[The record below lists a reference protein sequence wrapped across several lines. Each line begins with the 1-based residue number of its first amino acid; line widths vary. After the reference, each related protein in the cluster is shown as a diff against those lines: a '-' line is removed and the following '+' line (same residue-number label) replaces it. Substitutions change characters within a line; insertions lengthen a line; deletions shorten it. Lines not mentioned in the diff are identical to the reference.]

1 MGGQMT
7 DLRRD
12 QTQGDAAGETT
23 SADAA
28 PASRRLLAVDFGEKR
43 IGLAVS
49 QGSLALPL
57 ATIARTSDAAA
68 AAAIAE
74 VVRDEGVTALVVGEP
89 RRLDGT
95 EGDAARRV
103 QAFARRLETA
113 TGLTCIFVDE
123 ALTSRAAEERLRA
136 AGVDPRRH
144 PERVDQVAAQL
155 LLEEALAR
163 EERSQRAAVLAG
175 EGE

>member
-1 MGGQMT
+1 MAEQPV
-7 DLRRD
+7 R
-12 QTQGDAAGETT
+12 
-23 SADAA
+23 
-28 PASRRLLAVDFGEKR
+28 RRLLAVDFGSKR

-57 ATIARTSDAAA
+57 ATLSRTSDAAA
-68 AAAIAE
+68 VAAIAE
-74 VVRDEGVTALVVGEP
+74 IVREEGVTGLVVGEP

-95 EGDAARRV
+95 TGDAALRV
-103 QAFARRLETA
+103 QGFARKLEAA
-113 TGLTCIFVDE
+113 TGLACTLIDE

-155 LLEEALAR
+155 LLEEVLRR
-163 EERSQRAAVLAG
+163 EERAAHVEAPG
-175 EGE
+175 EDA

>member
-1 MGGQMT
+1 M
-7 DLRRD
+7 
-12 QTQGDAAGETT
+12 
-23 SADAA
+23 AA
-28 PASRRLLAVDFGEKR
+28 PRRLLAVDFGSKR

-57 ATIARTSDAAA
+57 RTLSRTSDAAA
-68 AAAIAE
+68 VAAIAE
-74 VVRDEGVTALVVGEP
+74 VVQEEGVTGPVVGEP

-95 EGDAARRV
+95 AGDAAARV
-103 QAFARRLETA
+103 RGFARKLEAA
-113 TGLTCIFVDE
+113 TGLACTFVDE

-155 LLEEALAR
+155 LLEEVLRR
-163 EERSQRAAVLAG
+163 EERAAHVEAPG
-175 EGE
+175 EDA

>member
-7 DLRRD
+7 RPDD
-12 QTQGDAAGETT
+12 PPAAN
-23 SADAA
+23 
-28 PASRRLLAVDFGEKR
+28 RRLLAVDFGEKR
-43 IGLAVS
+43 IGLAIS

-57 ATIARTSDAAA
+57 ATLRRSSDAAA
-68 AAAIAE
+68 AAAISE
-74 VVRDEGVTALVVGEP
+74 IVRGEGVIGLVVGEP

-95 EGDAARRV
+95 AGEAVQRV
-103 QAFARRLETA
+103 HAFARRLEAA
-113 TGLTCIFVDE
+113 TGLACTFVDE

-155 LLEEALAR
+155 LLEEALQR
-163 EERSQRAAVLAG
+163 EERARRATAPAG
-175 EGE
+175 EGA